1 MRPTPTDVTWS
12 PLRLYVCRLCVSKSN
27 EPLDMPFGIWIRVGQ
42 KNNVSGGGP
51 DPPRGRGNYGGVS
64 CDAAFRRNSLTAC
77 YLYI

>member
-42 KNNVSGGGP
+42 KIMYQVGART
-51 DPPRGRGNYGGVS
+51 PRGEGAITGASPAMRPFVEI
-64 CDAAFRRNSLTAC
+64 L
-77 YLYI
+77 